1 MISPEVLNHLPDIV
15 TTLGTLGFLMA
26 FTQKQR
32 MAIVMRDGNKC
43 RATAKHQCNE
53 EKGLEVDHIIPQR
66 YAAEVGIDPDF
77 PENALS
83 KCKNAHNIK
92 HPDRIETLKKYHT
105 LKDQGINAFAVLG
118 EERKKKLKEKLIYWN
133 STNDRTDSV
142 MAIRLTQ
149 NARKAGWVFPERKIA
164 QKPEPEDNSLSR
176 MKPLE
181 VEMVES

>member
-1 MISPEVLNHLPDIV
+1 MISPEMINHLPDIL

-32 MAIVMRDGNKC
+32 MAIVMRDGNQC
-43 RATAKHQCNE
+43 RATAQHVCNE

-92 HPDRIETLKKYHT
+92 HPDRIETLKKYHQ
-105 LKDQGINAFAVLG
+105 LKAEGIDAFAELG
-118 EERKKKLKEKLIYWN
+118 KERAVKLKHKVIYWN
-133 STNDRTDSV
+133 ANNDRTDSV

-149 NARKAGWVFPERKIA
+149 SAKKSGWVFPEK
-164 QKPEPEDNSLSR
+164 KPTPKKVSLPTEDIQLLS
-176 MKPLE
+176 PA
-181 VEMVES
+181 S